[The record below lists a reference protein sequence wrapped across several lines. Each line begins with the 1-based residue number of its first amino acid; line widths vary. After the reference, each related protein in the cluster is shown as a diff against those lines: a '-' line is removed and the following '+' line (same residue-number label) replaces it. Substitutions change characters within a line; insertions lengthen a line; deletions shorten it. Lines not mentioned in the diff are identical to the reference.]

1 MATKDKE
8 IMISTADK
16 IGALSKALEPLKAG
30 NVSIRAICAWGAEG
44 KANFLLV
51 VDNCEKGL
59 EALKKVGF
67 TATANEVV
75 LTTLPNRIGAM
86 LEATKKLADAG
97 VSIDHCYVSA
107 AGPEAMAIFA
117 TKDNAK
123 ALKVLG

>member
-1 MATKDKE
+1 MATRDKE
-8 IMISTADK
+8 IMITTTDK
-16 IGALSKALEPLKAG
+16 VGALSKALEPLKAG
-30 NVSIRAICAWGAEG
+30 NISLKAICAWAGEG
-44 KANFLLV
+44 QAHFLLV
-51 VDNCEKGL
+51 VENCERGL
-59 EALKKVGF
+59 EALKKGGI
-67 TATANEVV
+67 TATTNEVI

-86 LEATKKLADAG
+86 MEATKKLADAG